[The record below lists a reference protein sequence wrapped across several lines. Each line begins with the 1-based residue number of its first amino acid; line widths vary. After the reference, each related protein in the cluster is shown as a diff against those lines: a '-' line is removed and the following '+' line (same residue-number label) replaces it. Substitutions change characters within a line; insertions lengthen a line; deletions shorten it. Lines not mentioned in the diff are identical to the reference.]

1 MAKRKQNT
9 SHTSPAAAAMLS
21 QLELAFKT
29 GQELVNNGFDILT
42 VSINKLSKSE
52 VFLAY
57 TPRCQ
62 KLGGQV
68 TRQFYMDGSHYKE
81 VRTAFGDVHVIWY
94 QPVDNI
100 MGRQVYDR
108 L

>member
-1 MAKRKQNT
+1 MSKRKQNT
-9 SHTSPAAAAMLS
+9 SHTSPAATAMLS
-21 QLELAFKT
+21 QLELSFQT
-29 GQELVNNGFDILT
+29 VQELVNNGFDVLSVT
-42 VSINKLSKSE
+42 VNKLSKSE
-52 VFLAY
+52 VFLSY

-62 KLGGQV
+62 KLGGLAI
-68 TRQFYMDGSHYKE
+68 RQFYLDGSHYKE
-81 VRTAFGDVHVIWY
+81 LRTAFGDVHVIWY

>member
-1 MAKRKQNT
+1 MAKRKQN
-9 SHTSPAAAAMLS
+9 TSPAAAAMLS

-29 GQELVNNGFDILT
+29 GQELINSGFDVLSVT
-42 VSINKLSKSE
+42 VNKRSKSE

-62 KLGGQV
+62 KLGGLT
-68 TRQFYMDGSHYKE
+68 TRQFYMDGAHYKE
-81 VRTAFGDVHVIWY
+81 LQTAFGDVHVIWY

>member
-1 MAKRKQNT
+1 MAKRKQNAN
-9 SHTSPAAAAMLS
+9 PATAAMLS

-29 GQELVNNGFDILT
+29 GQELVNNGFDVLSVT
-42 VSINKLSKSE
+42 VNKLSKSE

-62 KLGGQV
+62 KLGGLT
-68 TRQFYMDGSHYKE
+68 TRQFYMDGAHYKE
-81 VRTAFGDVHVIWY
+81 LRSAFGGVHVIWY